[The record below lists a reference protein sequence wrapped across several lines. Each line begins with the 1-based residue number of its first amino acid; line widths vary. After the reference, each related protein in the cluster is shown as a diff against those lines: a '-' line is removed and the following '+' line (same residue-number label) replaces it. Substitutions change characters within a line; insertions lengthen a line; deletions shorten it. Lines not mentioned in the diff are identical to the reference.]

1 MSKISKKTGRILLII
16 YVVVFCLPAAVFA
29 LLRTPL
35 IQQYIA
41 NRLSEYLSEELHT
54 KVEIGTVDITFPVD
68 ITLCNLY
75 IEDQHGNPLLAAK
88 ELLVAPENLASGFS
102 KLQFEKLLLNEA
114 RIRMVR
120 YPDEDKTNLQ
130 FILDYFAG
138 EEKDTSTKKTESPPV
153 SVGMLE
159 LRNCSF
165 FWQDMRKDTSAKN
178 NIDFNNLYL
187 TNLNLI
193 GQNLYQCDTLTSID
207 LKHLA
212 MQDRSGFTLWH
223 LSSQVSMRK
232 NSITAQK
239 LRLLTNSSNLDL
251 DLVFRYDSISAFSDF
266 VNKVSLDADFR
277 NSRVGFD
284 DIARFVPAMN
294 GMRSVV
300 NLNGHAGGTIAD
312 LETGQMKL
320 GFGKSS
326 HMYFNLKL
334 IGLPDINNAEV
345 HFDLVNADLKL
356 ADIDAFVLPG
366 GNTLK
371 LASVARSVNQA
382 NLSAQIDGKLNDFSA
397 NIVAKTNSGFVKAD
411 IQSLGEFPN
420 PSYSGNIV
428 VENFDLKTFAG
439 ESVPVGALTA
449 SVDFSGSGTSATRY
463 FIEGG
468 AEILSL
474 EYNNYLYSDISVNG
488 SVKPGIFE
496 GQLLASDPNLSLDF
510 DGMIDFSEKIPVF
523 DFIAQVENIDL
534 SALHL
539 ARNDSLAGFS
549 GFIDINVIGNHPDNM
564 LGRLVLNDFSYYEG
578 PNEIDMNSL
587 SLKLEKTDSVNKVIE
602 LRSDLVNG
610 NIKGQFVFSEIGD
623 AFNKY
628 LSNYIPAYIVPDS
641 SAKKLSNQ
649 AFEFEFT
656 FRDVQPVLDIFA
668 KGIQISENTSL
679 HGNFNL
685 EENFLNTQIASNYL
699 KSGAISSVNP
709 VVIAQTFGKN
719 IYVTVQADNL
729 TYNDSLELG
738 NLVANTVTVNDKSDF
753 SINWRNDNS
762 TKAYSGDLSG
772 NVLFRKGMPV
782 LIQFDE
788 SDLTLND
795 SLYHIAENGKIE
807 IDTGYLRIHEFALY
821 SKSQKLMI
829 DGRISTDPY
838 DVVQVSFEDVLLDDF
853 DDLTHSSNIDL
864 DGKVNGYVLLSNLYD
879 VPDYRADVTVQKLSV
894 NKNFV
899 GDALL
904 KSAWDPLRKAVYS
917 EASIVYTGNVGQNV
931 PLEIKGFFNPRDKE
945 NMLDLVVKLD
955 RFNLK
960 LVQPYLKSFCSRVEG
975 SCDGLVLVKGNIDKP
990 DVSGEVVFRRT
1001 SVLVDYL
1008 NIFYSFADTLKINN
1022 SEFALRD
1029 ITVFDTKG
1037 NKATGNILATH
1048 DYFKNFYLDINLRPE
1063 KMQFLNTTAK
1073 DNDYF
1078 YGTAYAS
1085 GVVKIHGPF
1094 NQIAI
1099 EVVAK
1104 SEPGSVLYIPITS
1117 STEVYEN
1124 DFITFV
1130 SNKND
1135 SSVVQK
1141 DVKIR
1146 DSGVSLMFDIDVTP
1160 DAEVQIVF
1168 DPKIG
1173 DVMKGRGEG
1182 RLRMTIDRSGEFLMF
1197 GNLEIE
1203 KGDYLFTL
1211 ENVINKKFL
1220 VDRGG
1225 VITWNGDPYAGKMDL
1240 YARYSIK
1247 TSLYE
1252 LVSVADES
1260 ELYKNK
1266 VPVSCL
1272 MHLTGD
1278 LLSPDISFDLDLPE
1292 SDENT
1297 KNLVRTVIGNAE
1309 EMNRQVFALL
1319 ILNSFIP
1326 TERNTFNSPIS
1337 QGLGNTSIEL
1347 ISNQFG
1353 NWLSQISNDFDV
1365 GFSYNQ
1371 GDQVTSSQVEIA
1383 LSTQILNDRI
1393 VLETNL
1399 EIGGNQLGSPDNQ
1412 QASNI
1417 AGDVSIEYKIS
1428 EDGKIRI
1435 KAFNRS
1441 NTVDVVANNAPYT
1454 QGVAIFYRKDFDK
1467 FRELWERKKKT
1478 KINK

>member
-16 YVVVFCLPAAVFA
+16 YVVVFCLPAALFA
-29 LLRTPL
+29 LLRTPF

-41 NRLSEYLSEELHT
+41 DRLSEYLSEELHT
-54 KVEIGTVDITFPVD
+54 RVEIGKVDITFPVD
-68 ITLCNLY
+68 ITLYDLY
-75 IEDQHGNPLLAAK
+75 IEDLHHKPLLAAK
-88 ELLVAPENLASGFS
+88 EMMIAPENLSSVFS
-102 KLQFEKLLLNEA
+102 ELQFEKLLLNEA
-114 RIRMVR
+114 KIRMVR
-120 YPDEDKTNLQ
+120 YPEEDQTNLQ

-138 EEKDTSTKKTESPPV
+138 EEKDTTTKKSESPPIN
-153 SVGMLE
+153 VGMLE

-165 FWQDMRKDTSAKN
+165 FWQDMQRDTSAKS
-178 NIDFNNLYL
+178 NINFNNLYL

-251 DLVFRYDSISAFSDF
+251 DLAFRYDSMAAFSDF

-300 NLNGHAGGTIAD
+300 TLNGHAGGTIAD

-326 HMYFNLKL
+326 HMYFNLQLK
-334 IGLPDINNAEV
+334 GLPDINNAEV
-345 HFDLVNADLKL
+345 HFDLVNADVKLK
-356 ADIDAFVLPG
+356 DIDAFVLPG
-366 GNTLK
+366 GNNLN
-371 LASVARSVNQA
+371 LAAFAGSINNA
-382 NLSAQIDGKLNDFSA
+382 NVSAQVDGTMDNFTA
-397 NIVAKTNSGFVKAD
+397 NIIAKTNSGFIKAD
-411 IQSLGEFPN
+411 VQSQGAFPN
-420 PSYSGNIV
+420 PHYSGKVV
-428 VENFDLKTFAG
+428 VENFNLRTIAG
-439 ESVPVGALTA
+439 ESAPLGLLTA
-449 SVDFSGSGTSATRY
+449 SVDFSGNGTTAKNY
-463 FIEGG
+463 FVEGG

-474 EYNNYLYSDISVNG
+474 EYNNYTYSDVSVDG

-496 GQLLASDPNLSLDF
+496 GRLLASDPNLSLDF
-510 DGMIDFSEKIPVF
+510 DGMIDFSEKLPVF

-549 GFIDINVIGNHPDNM
+549 GFIDINVKGDNPDNM
-564 LGRLVLNDFSYYEG
+564 LGRLNLNDFSYYEG
-578 PNEIDMNSL
+578 SREIAMNSL
-587 SLKLEKTDSVNKVIE
+587 SLKLEKTDSINKTIE

-610 NIKGQFVFSEIGD
+610 NIKGQFVFTEIGD

-628 LSNYIPAYIVPDS
+628 LSNYIPAYITPDS
-641 SAKKLSNQ
+641 SAKELSNQ
-649 AFEFEFT
+649 AFEYDFT
-656 FRDVQPVLDIFA
+656 FKDIQPVLDIFA
-668 KGIQISENTSL
+668 KGIQLSENTIMR
-679 HGNFNL
+679 GNFNL
-685 EENFLNTQIASNYL
+685 EENYMNTQIASNYL

-719 IYVTVQADNL
+719 IYITVQADNL

-762 TKAYSGDLSG
+762 KKAYSGDLSG

-782 LIQFDE
+782 LIQFNE
-788 SDLTLND
+788 SDLILND

-807 IDTGYLRIHEFALY
+807 IDTGYLRIHEFSLY
-821 SKSQKLMI
+821 SKTQKLLI
-829 DGRISTDPY
+829 DGRVSKDPY
-838 DVVQVSFEDVLLDDF
+838 DVVQVSFENVLLDDF
-853 DDLTHSSNIDL
+853 DDLTSSSKIDL

-879 VPDYRADVTVQKLSV
+879 VPDYRADIRVQKLSV

-899 GDALL
+899 GDALI
-904 KSAWDPLRKAVYS
+904 KSSWDPLHNAVYS
-917 EASIVYTGNVGQNV
+917 EAAIIYTGNVGQNV
-931 PLEIKGFFNPRDKE
+931 PLEIKGFFNPRDKD
-945 NMLDLVVKLD
+945 NMLDFAVKLD

-960 LVQPYLKSFCSRVEG
+960 LVQPYLKSFCSKVEG
-975 SCDGLVLVKGNIDKP
+975 SCDGQVLVKGNIDRP
-990 DVSGEVVFRRT
+990 DVNGEVVFRRT
-1001 SVLVDYL
+1001 SVMVDYL
-1008 NIFYSFADTLKINN
+1008 NMFYSFADTLKINN

-1037 NKATGNILATH
+1037 NKATGDILATH
-1048 DYFKNFYLDINLRPE
+1048 DYFKNFYLDINLKPE
-1063 KMQFLNTTAK
+1063 RMQFLNTAAK

-1078 YGTAYAS
+1078 YGTAFAS
-1085 GVVKIHGPF
+1085 GVVKIFGPF

-1099 EVVAK
+1099 EVAAK
-1104 SEPGSVLYIPITS
+1104 TEPGSVLYIPITS

-1130 SNKND
+1130 SGKSD
-1135 SSVVQK
+1135 SGIVQK

-1173 DVMKGRGEG
+1173 DVMKGRGAG

-1220 VDRGG
+1220 VERGG

-1260 ELYKNK
+1260 EQYKNK
-1266 VPVSCL
+1266 VPVNCL

-1297 KNLVRTVIGNAE
+1297 KNLVRTVIANSE

-1337 QGLGNTSIEL
+1337 QGIGNTSIEL

-1399 EIGGNQLGSPDNQ
+1399 EIGGNQLGTPENQ

-1428 EDGKIRI
+1428 EDGKIRV

-1454 QGVAIFYRKDFDK
+1454 QGVAVFYRKDFDR
-1467 FRELWERKKKT
+1467 FRELWERKKKD
-1478 KINK
+1478 KIKK